1 MLEEIKWFDMAD
13 ELETATCELEKAKAL
28 LSIALECVF
37 ADAEESKYLSGYVQ
51 NFEFV
56 IEAAFDKIIEQ
67 HDCVKEISM
76 QLYEINREV
85 KGV

>member
-1 MLEEIKWFDMAD
+1 MSKWFEMAD
-13 ELETATCELEKAKAL
+13 KLETAALELEKTRAL
-28 LSIALECVF
+28 LSIVLKCVF
-37 ADAEESKYLSGYVQ
+37 CDAVEHKYLSGYVQ
-51 NFEFV
+51 NFEVV

-67 HDCVKEISM
+67 HDCVEEISM